1 MMRDEEVVPDYSEAG
16 SGFPILMLPGMEGA
30 LQFWRYQLEGLS
42 GKYRVISCELARFH
56 FSKKRKV
63 DDYARAV
70 LRRMDSLG
78 IDRAVIIGE
87 SFGGMV
93 SQHLAINYP
102 ERLAALVLCNTMDA
116 PRRGGFG
123 LNVFTLAC
131 MVHNLAFLP
140 GLGDARR
147 KSILNFVGRHRG
159 FVMDPS
165 PGNDAFCDYILEY
178 GTAHGA
184 AAYLN
189 RIVAGAK
196 GNYNKRLGEIKTPTL
211 VLRGTEDR
219 LVGAETILQLV
230 GRIPGAQL
238 VLVEGGGHC
247 CTYTMPE
254 ESNRA
259 ILAWLEGIDLGAA
272 GV

>member
-1 MMRDEEVVPDYSEAG
+1 MRDEEVIPDYSEAG

-30 LQFWRYQLEGLS
+30 LQFWRHQLEGLS
-42 GKYRVISCELARFH
+42 GEYRVISCELARFS
-56 FSKKRKV
+56 FSPRRKV

-70 LRRMDSLG
+70 IRRMDSLG
-78 IDRAVIIGE
+78 IDRAVIVGE

-93 SQHLAINYP
+93 SQHLAIHYP
-102 ERLAALVLCNTMDA
+102 DRLAALVLCNTMDVF
-116 PRRGGFG
+116 RRGGFG
-123 LNVFTLAC
+123 LNVFTLAS

-147 KSILNFVGRHRG
+147 KAILRFVGRHRG

-165 PGNDAFCDYILEY
+165 PGNDAFSDYILEY

-184 AAYLN
+184 VAYLN
-189 RIVAGAK
+189 RIVAGAR
-196 GNYNKRLGEIKTPTL
+196 GNYNKRLKEIRVPTL

-219 LVGAETILQLV
+219 LVGAETILRLV
-230 GRIPGAQL
+230 GSIPGAQL
-238 VLVEGGGHC
+238 ALVEGGGHC
-247 CTYTMPE
+247 CTYTMPA

-259 ILAWLEGIDLGAA
+259 ILAWLDGVDLGPA